1 MKDYFYFEGSIF
13 RKQHLSRVVLSY
25 ILRRRN
31 ALTMFVVLLYLTFC
45 YQKHSVW
52 KLLQNVSWGYLGH
65 LRISKSENW
74 LLILLRHF
82 LENFQTLCKK
92 CTSKSWTNVE
102 VPMKITQLESPA
114 GQTTGSHLCSFVSW
128 GLSFSQS
135 CRSVAI
141 NSSFP
146 CIIGTPFYWCQST
159 HFHSLGSNAV
169 LSGNLEYRMP
179 QSFWDAL

>member
-74 LLILLRHF
+74 LLIFLSPF
-82 LENFQTLCKK
+82 LENFQRLCKK

-128 GLSFSQS
+128 VSA
-135 CRSVAI
+135 SVADQWLLI
-141 NSSFP
+141 PLFP
-146 CIIGTPFYWCQST
+146 ASLAPPFI
-159 HFHSLGSNAV
+159 
-169 LSGNLEYRMP
+169 
-179 QSFWDAL
+179 DANQPIFTLLAQMQFFRVI